1 MSIYASSPPMP
12 PRYIEMVDVEDAI
25 QEIPD
30 LDDRPDVDR
39 HKPTIHPE
47 DIKSYPWKAVAFILL
62 MVFLFLFRILYIL
75 YQFHIFASMGMAMVL
90 TSLTYLFL
98 RFL

>member
-12 PRYIEMVDVEDAI
+12 PRYIEMVDVEDVK
-25 QEIPD
+25 PD
-30 LDDRPDVDR
+30 LDRPDVDR
-39 HKPTIHPE
+39 HEPTIHPE
-47 DIKSYPWKAVAFILL
+47 DIKSYPWKAVVFILL

-90 TSLTYLFL
+90 TSLTYLLL